1 MFPGQRKLGKQE
13 GKMRKPPLE
22 NEWFGDIDSY
32 RTFRDQDDEFCR
44 RMLIAIESGLET
56 CPVGISTEPGTTKP
70 VMADGWKQP
79 PVRF

>member
-1 MFPGQRKLGKQE
+1 MKR
-13 GKMRKPPLE
+13 PLA
-22 NEWFGDIDSY
+22 NEWFEDIDC
-32 RTFRDQDDEFCR
+32 RALRNQDDEFCR

-56 CPVGISTEPGTTKP
+56 CPIGVSTEPGTTKP